1 MADSEPSMSSTVD
14 AATTKAVLRAAK
26 NGDLATVKNILAA
39 DPSAMNVVDKEGST
53 LLHCAAWK
61 GHVELVR
68 LLLDAGAPINA
79 TSQNNHYGTTPLH
92 AAAHA
97 NNRAVAQMLIERGAD
112 LNAKNLGGRTPLGET
127 AIHKATAVATLLR
140 EHGAT

>member
-1 MADSEPSMSSTVD
+1 MTNAGD
-14 AATTKAVLRAAK
+14 ASATTKAIIRAAK
-26 NGDLATVKNILAA
+26 NGDLATVKAILAT
-39 DPSAMNVVDKEGST
+39 DPSALNAVDKEGST

-79 TSQNNHYGTTPLH
+79 TSQNSHYGTTPLH

-112 LNAKNLGGRTPLGET
+112 LKAKNLSGRTPLGET
-127 AIHKATAVATLLR
+127 ALHKATAVANLLR